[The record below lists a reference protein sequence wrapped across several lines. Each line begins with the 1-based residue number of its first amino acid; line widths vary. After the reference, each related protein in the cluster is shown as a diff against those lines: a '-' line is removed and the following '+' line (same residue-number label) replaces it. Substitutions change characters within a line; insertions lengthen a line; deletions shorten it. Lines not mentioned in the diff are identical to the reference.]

1 MQVNKK
7 SQLIT
12 GMLFLLTALALLY
25 GCSSSTSSISGKL
38 TVMILG
44 ENEAKGLSTYNEDAI
59 VEYPLLI
66 KDQPEADELSNETQA
81 LKIPDEIKKKQLVK
95 TGQGVDFRRDFIPD
109 EIIVK
114 YRSGLSYS
122 LMSNSGGGYRML
134 RSFSGRG
141 DSGVLCLL
149 KLESSLKNCLSDDAV
164 SERTLLEIEMLKA
177 LPYVEYAEP
186 NYIYRPLFSPN
197 DVYYTLQWHYPLI
210 KLDMVWKEFLVDY
223 VSSVIVAVLDT
234 GIARSTG
241 DKTGNVHPDL
251 EGIFVDEYD
260 FISDKNISLDGDG
273 YDDDATDPGD
283 DPYGIASTFH
293 GTHVTGTIGAL
304 TNNSTGVAGV
314 AGGNYSGVRIM
325 PLRVLGAGGGSTY
338 DIAQAVLYAAG
349 LDNAS
354 MKKPSKPA
362 DIINMSLGGADSAT
376 LHNAIIY
383 AYGKGVLIIA
393 AAGNS
398 SSDSPL
404 YPAAYE
410 EVVSVS
416 AVDIGARRAWYSNYG
431 SLNGNS
437 KVDLAAPGGDFSF
450 DLNFDSY
457 PDGVLST
464 LAEQYY
470 DQNTYYYEPRYAFY
484 QGTSMA
490 APHVA
495 GVAALVKQSL
505 NNKEKS
511 SAPQDIKNYLTNNAI
526 DLGDPGYDVYYG
538 HGLVNAY
545 KAVAAAA
552 EATMSAVLFPFP
564 KELRFEGLNPQAQ
577 KFTLKNVGNSGSIT
591 ITNIYEKKSQPWVM
605 ISPSSGKVNDP
616 DGLDVNVS
624 INTTGLTDGKTH
636 TALIV
641 VESNAG
647 TEYVYV
653 LYNKDGFPSEDIK
666 NIGEL
671 YVVAIDPDEW
681 KVVEMDITDYIRSYE
696 YTISGLKAGKYI
708 VGASTD
714 RDDDGYL
721 FEIDDIYG
729 FYKNGESI
737 ELKAGQNLTNIDFQ
751 VNGTDVDQGTEKIQ
765 KKIW

>member
-12 GMLFLLTALALLY
+12 GILFLLTALAFLY

-44 ENEAKGLSTYNEDAI
+44 ENEVKGLSTYNEDAI
-59 VEYPLLI
+59 VEYPLLLA
-66 KDQPEADELSNETQA
+66 DRSEADELSNETQA
-81 LKIPDEIKKKQLVK
+81 VKIPDEINKKQLFK

-114 YRSGLSYS
+114 YRSELSYS
-122 LMSNSGGGYRML
+122 LMSDSGGGYRIL

-149 KLESSLKNCLSDDAV
+149 KLESSLKNDLSDDAV

-197 DVYYTLQWHYPLI
+197 DKYYTLQWHYPLI
-210 KLDMVWKEFLVDY
+210 KLDMVWKEDIVND

-251 EGIFVDEYD
+251 DGIFVDEYD
-260 FISDKNISLDGDG
+260 FISDNNISLDGDG

-283 DPYGIASTFH
+283 DPYGVASTFH

-304 TNNSTGVAGV
+304 TNNYTGVAGI
-314 AGGNYSGVRIM
+314 AGGKNSGVRIM

-349 LDNAS
+349 VDNS
-354 MKKPSKPA
+354 SGKKPSKPA

-376 LHNAIIY
+376 LHNAIKT
-383 AYGKGVLIIA
+383 AYNNGILIVA

-398 SSDSPL
+398 SSNYPL

-410 EVVSVS
+410 EVISVS

-437 KVDLAAPGGDFSF
+437 KVDLAAPGGDFSY

-470 DQNTYYYEPRYAFY
+470 DQNTYYYEPRYGFY

-505 NNKEKS
+505 IGKS
-511 SAPQDIKNYLTNNAI
+511 SKPEDIKNYLTGNAI

-538 HGLVNAY
+538 HGLINAY

-552 EATMSAVLFPFP
+552 GHTISPVLFPFP
-564 KELRFEGLNPQAQ
+564 KELRFEGSNPQAQ

-591 ITNIYEKKSQPWVM
+591 ITKIYEKKSQPWVT
-605 ISPSSGKVNDP
+605 ISPSYGQVNDS
-616 DGLDVNVS
+616 DWLDVNVS
-624 INTTGLTDGKTH
+624 INTSRLTDGKTH

-653 LYNKDGFPSEDIK
+653 LYNKDGFPSENIK

-671 YVVAIDPDEW
+671 YVVAIDPDKW
-681 KVVEMDITDYIRSYE
+681 KVVEMDITDYIRFYE

-708 VGASTD
+708 VGASSD

-737 ELKAGQNLTNIDFQ
+737 DLRAGQNLTNIDFQ
-751 VNGTDVDQGTEKIQ
+751 VNGTDVNQGTEKIQ
-765 KKIW
+765 KTLW